1 MKLSELVDLRERLK
15 KAFYLD
21 PVLAS
26 IDNLR
31 LNISLVNQNVDENYG
46 EQLDLLIKDYRD
58 IRTEVHKPS
67 GRVQEIID
75 AINKEIS
82 SKSSHFFLNNYEDEL
97 NYEDPDNIRKVRIMY
112 IPVQVQQEIESRI
125 GLYSNWK
132 YPGLELGCR
141 DGEWTKF
148 LVASDPLYIADA
160 HQEFLDS
167 AVKEYAPEYQRR
179 VRPYLIRNN
188 EYGVLPQSQFNFVFS
203 WNHFNYK
210 TLETTKQALKQVY
223 NLLRPGG
230 VCMFS
235 YNNGDIPAGAAYAE
249 TYFMSYMPKSLLIP
263 MCQSLGY
270 EIVYQQD
277 HEPAVSWLELRKP
290 GELSTLKGHQALGI
304 IKEKTVE

>member
-31 LNISLVNQNVDENYG
+31 LNLSLVNQNVDENYS

-97 NYEDPDNIRKVRIMY
+97 NYEDPDNIRRVRVMY

-160 HQEFLDS
+160 HQDFLDS
-167 AVKEYAPEYQRR
+167 TIKEYAPEFQRR

-230 VCMFS
+230 ICMFS

-270 EIVYQQD
+270 EVVYQQD

-290 GELSTLKGHQALGI
+290 GELSTIKGHQAMGI